1 MNYTITDMVSGKQQA
16 TILGGWTWNINA
28 NTKNPELAYDFCR
41 YMCSPD
47 TYDVLKGAG
56 GKQSAVLTGIRR
68 RLSAKATWTSRCWP
82 DQFPYTMPRPGVINE
97 KTIDEIIT
105 NAILTVVYGQSTPE
119 QALADLAQELRDNIA
134 SNYGDI

>member
-1 MNYTITDMVSGKQQA
+1 M
-16 TILGGWTWNINA
+16 GGWTWNINA

-47 TYDVLKGAG
+47 TYDVLKPG
-56 GKQSAVLTGIRR
+56 GRQSARIDWDTTAAFTESDMDLKVL
-68 RLSAKATWTSRCWP
+68 A

-105 NAILTVVYGQSTPE
+105 NAILTVVYNQVTPE
-119 QALADLAQELRDNIA
+119 QALADLAQELRDKIE